1 MSIWKRAAAFAASVS
16 VALSAIIIGL
26 PKAGAVSGDQY
37 TLRDYDYS
45 TLSYSFDGSYPAP
58 FGNTSQIWHEF
69 RMQNNRTGG
78 FSSGYCMSYGVY
90 TSNGTVY
97 SAMSSD
103 QYTALSKDQK
113 ALINYALMFGYDVG
127 ILPGAEYRD
136 VSKYIGTQI
145 MIWMITSGQLGTSWE
160 SSIVSKLTAGNAN
173 ALNYYNT
180 LKSTITSFQK
190 RPSFSGVNTLTAP
203 TYTLQWNSAKNRYET
218 SLTDTNEVLGDFSF
232 SMSDVT
238 FEKSGNTLTIHTT
251 KAINTAATSSSTKA
265 IPMSIHNCAIDFLV
279 NGSGAQPVCTYNYDG
294 TSDPVNAY
302 FKIKTAAVGE
312 LEIEKDSDD
321 NVKSGFSFQVTSDA
335 GFDKM
340 VTTGSNG
347 KASLTGL
354 PIYKEDGTTKIT
366 YTVKETSVPGR
377 YTTPESQTVKL
388 TNGTTT
394 VNFTNSL
401 RRGTLAVLKTSDDN
415 LNGSR
420 TFSVKGSNGYTGT
433 MTTGKDGKASISNL
447 PVYDSENKLIQY
459 TVTET
464 GTPSRYVVPSPVTVT
479 LETNKTITANFK
491 NSLKR
496 GTLAVLKTSDD
507 NLNGS
512 RTFSVKGSN
521 GYTGTM
527 TTGKD
532 GKASI
537 SNLPVYDSENKLIKY
552 TVTET
557 GTPDRYIVPKPVT
570 VTLET
575 NKTVTANFHNGL
587 KRGNLAVLKT
597 SDDNLNNGRTFKV
610 TGSNGYSGTMTTGTD
625 GRAQLANLP
634 VYDSQNK
641 LIQYTV
647 TETGTPD
654 RYIVPKPVT
663 VTLETNKTITAS
675 FHNERK
681 TAVAEL
687 IKLDGE
693 SSNHILN
700 HDGVFT
706 VYEWSDKQGG
716 YLEHSEMTWSE
727 ADQKYV
733 TGILTYTLDNGGKFK
748 IIETRS
754 PTGYYNDRKL
764 NVELAIITGGEA
776 FQINGGTVTNIRQ
789 KASITITKEGETLTG
804 YDFRGT
810 EFGTLYEP
818 VFEIQAKENAVYE
831 LTALEDIVLPDGTL
845 KYKAGEPVQITATEL
860 QPDGNVYA
868 QFDNLDLGKYKV
880 REITAPEGYFIGANE
895 YEIELVYQGQEVE
908 VFDTPVTS
916 FNDRQRF
923 RLTFQKEIEENEIHP
938 NPEAYR
944 DIYFGVFSREDISDE
959 KGNILL
965 KKDSLL
971 EVLPVSESGQ
981 VLSKGEYTAGSYYVK
996 ELQTAEGWS
1005 LLETEY
1011 NFTLEYPA
1019 QESPLLW
1026 IDLNELYGEIKNNVI
1041 RGRFAFWKLSSFD
1054 GRILSNATY
1063 GVFAAEESEVPESG
1077 KLEQAEFPDEA
1088 EAVAILTTGEDG
1100 DAEVE
1105 DIPYGWYYLQ
1115 EMGAPEHYHID
1126 DTRYYFNVGEGGEI
1140 IDATVSDAPI
1150 IGALIA
1156 QYIPALGSEGVKG
1169 FWKPGPSK
1177 TGDQFPIW
1185 TVAAGFA
1192 AAAVTGSIIIGLRIK
1207 KKGRKKHPSG
1217 EGE

>member
-1 MSIWKRAAAFAASVS
+1 MSIWKRMAAFAASVA
-16 VALSAIIIGL
+16 VAISAITVSL

-69 RMQNNRTGG
+69 RMENNRTGG
-78 FSSGYCMSYGVY
+78 FSSGYCMSYGVH

-97 SAMSSD
+97 SAMSAD
-103 QYTALSKDQK
+103 QYTALSDDQK
-113 ALINYALMFGYDVG
+113 RLINYAMMFGYDVG

-136 VSKYIGTQI
+136 ISKYIGTQI

-160 SSIVSKLTAGNAN
+160 SAIVNKLVAGSAD
-173 ALNYYNT
+173 ALNYYNI
-180 LKSTITSFQK
+180 LKSTITSFRK
-190 RPSFSGVNTLTAP
+190 RPSFSGANTLTAP

-218 SLTDTNEVLGDFSF
+218 SLTDTNGVLGDFSF

-265 IPMSIHNCAIDFLV
+265 IPMSIRNCAVDFLV

-335 GFDKM
+335 GFDKT

-366 YTVKETSVPGR
+366 YTIKETSVPGR
-377 YTTPESQTVKL
+377 YTTPDNQTVKL

-459 TVTET
+459 TVIET

-575 NKTVTANFHNGL
+575 NKT
-587 KRGNLAVLKT
+587 
-597 SDDNLNNGRTFKV
+597 
-610 TGSNGYSGTMTTGTD
+610 
-625 GRAQLANLP
+625 
-634 VYDSQNK
+634 
-641 LIQYTV
+641 
-647 TETGTPD
+647 
-654 RYIVPKPVT
+654 
-663 VTLETNKTITAS
+663 ITAS
-675 FHNERK
+675 FHNEQK

-693 SSNHILN
+693 SNNHILN

-716 YLEHSEMTWSE
+716 YLEHSEMAWSE

-831 LTALEDIVLPDGTL
+831 LTALEDVVLPDGTL

-868 QFDNLDLGKYKV
+868 RFDNLDLGKYKV
-880 REITAPEGYFIGANE
+880 KEITAPEGYFIGANE

-981 VLSKGEYTAGSYYVK
+981 VLSKGDYVAGEYYLK

-1063 GVFAAEESEVPESG
+1063 GVFAAEENEVPESG

-1140 IDATVSDAPI
+1140 VDATVSDAPI

-1156 QYIPALGSEGVKG
+1156 QYLPALGSEGIKG
-1169 FWKPGPSK
+1169 FWKPGTPK

-1185 TVAAGFA
+1185 TVVAGLA
-1192 AAAVTGSIIIGLRIK
+1192 AAAVTGSIIVGLRIK

-1217 EGE
+1217 EGNRRDRDGI